1 MFTTANDMAQYMR
14 FHLNR
19 GRVDGE
25 EVIAD
30 WAMDDV
36 YRSTNFIPWAQ
47 TIRKPKYPV
56 DDTAFTY
63 ALGFD
68 HGTYRGNFKVFF
80 LGTCALFVNF

>member
-1 MFTTANDMAQYMR
+1 MARYMR

-68 HGTYRGNFKVFF
+68 HGTYRG
-80 LGTCALFVNF
+80 TCSVQPLNSCLVLIEFCLFQAT